1 MKVAPLIKAAALTTL
16 ALTLAQGCDRG
27 DIRLNHIYLTS
38 ETDKVAPGDTTL
50 LTIHAYPENANTGF
64 PDAPIVWSSSDTTV
78 ATVGQNGMMSALRF
92 GQATIKVTYGKLT
105 AEKVM
110 TISTLAEIADARLM
124 KFLLD
129 RFDTNADGILEG
141 YETASTTGLDLTDLG
156 QMVGDD
162 EVDMSGLDNFINIQ
176 TLRIERVR
184 MKGLDLRGLSR
195 LREVHLDTCGIESLD
210 LRYCPHLTDVRIMA
224 CRGLKEVLLGS
235 YSDFGR
241 NNLRTLQV
249 SRCDIAELDL
259 SRCGATLWD
268 IDVAGNPRLSRLD
281 LSVDTMLHSAIY
293 TCGTT
298 DVTWPTGVDI
308 DEVIR
313 PVCE

>member
-1 MKVAPLIKAAALTTL
+1 MKVAHTLMAAALAAFTV
-16 ALTLAQGCDRG
+16 ALTQGCDRG

-38 ETDKVAPGDTTL
+38 ETDKVAPGDTTRL
-50 LTIHAYPENANTGF
+50 AIHAYPENANSGF

-78 ATVGQNGMMSALRF
+78 AAIGQDGMMSALRF

-110 TISTLAEIADARLM
+110 TVSTLAEIADSRLM

-141 YETASTTGLDLTDLG
+141 YETASTAGLDLTDLG
-156 QMVGDD
+156 LMVGDE
-162 EVDMSGLDNFINIQ
+162 EVDMSGLDNFVNIQ

-224 CRGLKEVLLGS
+224 CRGLREVLLGS
-235 YSDFGR
+235 YADFGR
-241 NNLRTLQV
+241 NDLRTLQV

-298 DVTWPTGVDI
+298 DVTWPEGVDI